1 MRKTSLIVFSLIFL
15 FQPNLFA
22 EEPFKSTDMSKR
34 IEIINSE
41 LKDLKIKIAESILE
55 ELENRTDFRTIL
67 SMKSIHSF
75 TTEYSDFLSYE
86 RRIILMYPYL
96 SESVKRYFS
105 SMLRDNLREKRKEFN
120 SFMEIFSKHESM
132 IKDSNILLPFA
143 QLRKS
148 IENARDLTN
157 QIIKYYSTEYER
169 FRKDNR

>member
-1 MRKTSLIVFSLIFL
+1 MNKSFLVVFSLFFL

-22 EEPFKSTDMSKR
+22 EEPLRSADMSKQ
-34 IEIINSE
+34 IEVINRE
-41 LKDLKIKIAESILE
+41 LTDLKIKIAESIMK
-55 ELENRTDFRTIL
+55 ELKSRTDFRTIL
-67 SMKSIHSF
+67 SMKTIHSF

-96 SESVKRYFS
+96 SKSVKLYFS
-105 SMLRDNLREKRKEFN
+105 AMLRDNLREKRKEFN

-132 IKDSNILLPFA
+132 IKDSNILLPSA

-148 IENARDLTN
+148 IENAQVLTN

-169 FRKDNR
+169 LRKDNR

>member
-148 IENARDLTN
+148 IENARVLTN